1 MRLFV
6 FGLGY
11 VGAAFADALQARGWD
26 IAASA
31 RDPGQAQALRDRG
44 ITPADPADR
53 DAMIAA
59 LAGANAILVTAPPG
73 PDGCPALES
82 IIPALAQAQAYPDWI
97 GYLSTTGVY
106 GDFDGRWVFETSPL
120 KAQSVEGARRV
131 GAERDWRQVGR
142 CMGLTVT
149 TFRLPGIYGPSRSAL
164 DRLRAGEGRRIVKPG
179 QVFSRIHV
187 DDIVSGL
194 LASLDHPRAGGIY
207 NLVDDAPAPP
217 QDVMEHAARLLGV
230 PVPPDLPFNELG
242 MSPATRRFYA
252 ENKRVS
258 NALIK
263 AELGW
268 RPRYPT
274 YREGLAAILKA
285 GGYGL
290 LVVDRQRARRDTG
303 GFQPRSVAQPRR
315 PRQAAG
321 DQIALLRLSQTLGFG
336 HGGN

>member
-1 MRLFV
+1 LRLFV

-11 VGAAFADALQARGWD
+11 VGEAFANALRPRGWEVAATARTPEQARSLQAKGV
-26 IAASA
+26 AAI
-31 RDPGQAQALRDRG
+31 DPG
-44 ITPADPADR
+44 DR
-53 DAMIAA
+53 DAMARA
-59 LAGANAILVTAPPG
+59 LTGVNAILVTAPPG

-82 IIPALAQAQAYPDWI
+82 IVPALAQAQAFPDWI

-131 GAERDWRQVGR
+131 GAERDWQEVGR
-142 CMGLTVT
+142 GMGLTVT
-149 TFRLPGIYGPSRSAL
+149 VFRLPGIYGPGRSAL

-194 LASLDHPRAGGIY
+194 LASLDKPRAGGVY
-207 NLVDDAPAPP
+207 NLVDDEPAPP
-217 QDVMEHAARLLGV
+217 QDVMEQAARLLGV

-242 MSPATRRFYA
+242 LSPATRRFYA

-258 NALIK
+258 NARAK

-268 RPRYPT
+268 KPVYPT
-274 YREGLAAILKA
+274 YREGLQAILK
-285 GGYGL
+285 
-290 LVVDRQRARRDTG
+290 TG
-303 GFQPRSVAQPRR
+303 G
-315 PRQAAG
+315 
-321 DQIALLRLSQTLGFG
+321 
-336 HGGN
+336 